1 MPIYEYHC
9 KSCDS
14 EFETFVRKRNA
25 KPEACPEC
33 DAEEIERLISNTSF
47 KLKGSG
53 WYETDYADENGK
65 STEASKEPSN
75 GESASDGSA
84 ADAPSDTAAD
94 GGAPQEVSSASD
106 SSGDA
111 SESTT
116 QETDA
121 A

>member
-25 KPEACPEC
+25 EPEACPEC

-53 WYETDYADENGK
+53 WYETDYADDNG
-65 STEASKEPSN
+65 SSSEASKGASN
-75 GESASDGSA
+75 GSADEAAAES
-84 ADAPSDTAAD
+84 PAD
-94 GGAPQEVSSASD
+94 GGGSQEGSSASE
-106 SSGDA
+106 SAGDEGGSA
-111 SESTT
+111 T